1 MTLGFATFWGRT
13 RRFRVVGSHRG
24 QARPGLSLKALG
36 LPAFQSIAHVGLE
49 HILYLLGALPRM
61 PLSLHPQA
69 FMWPPAC
76 PLCDPPTIPIPDSK
90 PTPRR
95 IQLGFLSEWKN
106 GT

>member
-1 MTLGFATFWGRT
+1 M
-13 RRFRVVGSHRG
+13 S
-24 QARPGLSLKALG
+24 RPGLSSKALG
-36 LPAFQSIAHVGLE
+36 LPAFQSIVHVGLE

-69 FMWPPAC
+69 FMWPTSC
-76 PLCDPPTIPIPDSK
+76 PLCNSTPTPIPIPDSR
-90 PTPRR
+90 PIPRR